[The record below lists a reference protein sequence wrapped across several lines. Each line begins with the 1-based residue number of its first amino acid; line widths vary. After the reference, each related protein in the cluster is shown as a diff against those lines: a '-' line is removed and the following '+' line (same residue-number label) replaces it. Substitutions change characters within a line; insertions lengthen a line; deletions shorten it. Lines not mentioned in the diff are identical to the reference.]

1 MDVQFGI
8 FDHLDHRCEA
18 PGKTFSD
25 RIEMIKAAEVGGYR
39 AYHLAEHHGTRLG
52 MASSPSVFLAAVAQT
67 TSTIRLGALVYL
79 LPLYDPL
86 RLIEEICMLDHLSGG
101 RLEVGIGRGISPIE
115 LGFFGVDAG
124 ESSEISIEAFEVL
137 TNGLSNAELTHH
149 GKYFHYE
156 NVPMT
161 MRTLQQPIPFWTASM
176 SPEGLTAAAR
186 AGMHSAMLGSAE
198 MIRDAV
204 DVYGKARPVRGSEVL
219 QGMYRIVF
227 VASTDEIAERL
238 ARPAFKDWFD
248 KLEHLWREHGIE
260 APLIGALREYET
272 AREVGAL
279 VVGSPERVVD
289 ELAAQIEIS
298 GVNYVLTEI
307 AFGDLSH
314 ADEMTSLELFIDQVK
329 PALVNTS

>member
-1 MDVQFGI
+1 
-8 FDHLDHRCEA
+8 
-18 PGKTFSD
+18 
-25 RIEMIKAAEVGGYR
+25 
-39 AYHLAEHHGTRLG
+39 
-52 MASSPSVFLAAVAQT
+52 
-67 TSTIRLGALVYL
+67 
-79 LPLYDPL
+79 
-86 RLIEEICMLDHLSGG
+86 
-101 RLEVGIGRGISPIE
+101 
-115 LGFFGVDAG
+115 
-124 ESSEISIEAFEVL
+124 
-137 TNGLSNAELTHH
+137 
-149 GKYFHYE
+149 
-156 NVPMT
+156 
-161 MRTLQQPIPFWTASM
+161 M
-176 SPEGLTAAAR
+176 SPEGLTAEAR
-186 AGMHSAMLGSAE
+186 VGMHSAMLGSAE

-219 QGMYRIVF
+219 QGMYRIVL

-289 ELAAQIEIS
+289 ELATQIEIS

-307 AFGDLSH
+307 AFGDLAH

-329 PALVNTS
+329 PALANTS

>member
-8 FDHLDHRCEA
+8 FDHLDHRREA

-25 RIEMIKAAEVGGYR
+25 RIEMIAVAEAGGYR
-39 AYHLAEHHGTRLG
+39 TYHLAEHHGTRLG

-115 LGFFGVDAG
+115 LGFFGIDAD
-124 ESSEISIEAFEVL
+124 ESSEIALEAFEVL
-137 TNGLSNAELTHH
+137 TNGLSNEKLNHQ
-149 GKYFHYE
+149 GKYFQYE

-161 MRTLQQPIPFWTASM
+161 MRSLQQPIPFWTASM
-176 SPEGLTAAAR
+176 SQEGLTAAAQ

-204 DVYGKARPVRGSEVL
+204 DVYEEARSPSENKVL
-219 QGMYRIVF
+219 QGMYRIVL
-227 VASTDEIAERL
+227 VAPTDEIAERL

-272 AREVGAL
+272 ARSVGAL

-289 ELAAQIEIS
+289 ELAAQVEIS

-307 AFGDLSH
+307 AFGDLAH
-314 ADEMTSLELFIDQVK
+314 EDEMASLDLFIDQVK
-329 PALVNTS
+329 PALANTS